1 MPWVGSACPHLPP
14 VSLCPVTGLLPCTGR
29 PIHGPGVSTPRSAVN
44 RQAGMGNRAGVISG
58 SLAAFLRL
66 GHHSGRAEEGSRA
79 RAWAV
84 PEEAVMT
91 AHIDTEALRSSLQRL
106 RAAASDGDVAGVMKR
121 TVDAVHDVFGYG
133 GAGIMFI
140 TESGDLSYVAASDD
154 AARQLEQAQASD
166 GQGPCYESYV
176 YAREVVSTDVHTDSR
191 WPELR
196 TRLSAQVRAVAGTPI
211 LLGGSPVG
219 TLNVYRDEPVEWDK
233 SDVNA
238 LTAYSGLI
246 AEVLAVALAAQE
258 HGIVADQLQYALD
271 YRVVIERAVGYLMGT
286 HHLDAVTA
294 FDVLRRRARD
304 SRRRV
309 ADVATEILGGSTGPA
324 SDDRVDDLRPSDLGL
339 TGLPSP
345 EPGLKT

>member
-1 MPWVGSACPHLPP
+1 
-14 VSLCPVTGLLPCTGR
+14 
-29 PIHGPGVSTPRSAVN
+29 
-44 RQAGMGNRAGVISG
+44 
-58 SLAAFLRL
+58 
-66 GHHSGRAEEGSRA
+66 
-79 RAWAV
+79 
-84 PEEAVMT
+84 MT
-91 AHIDTEALRSSLQRL
+91 AHIDEGALRSSLQRL
-106 RAAASDGDVAGVMKR
+106 REAALDADVAGVMKR
-121 TVDAVHDVFGYG
+121 TVDAVHGVFGYG
-133 GAGIMFI
+133 GAGVMFI
-140 TESGDLSYVAASDD
+140 TESGYLSYVAASDE
-154 AARQLEQAQASD
+154 AGRQLEEAQASA
-166 GQGPCYESYV
+166 GQGPCYDSYV
-176 YAREVVSTDVHTDSR
+176 YAREVVSSDVHADSR

-246 AEVLAVALAAQE
+246 AEILTGALAAQE
-258 HGIVADQLQYALD
+258 HGIVAGQLQYALD

-324 SDDRVDDLRPSDLGL
+324 SDDRVGDLRPSDLGL
-339 TGLPSP
+339 TGLVGPETSP
-345 EPGLKT
+345 EV